1 MSSYLLHEDAKT
13 ILEDWSRW
21 VNSGNEINSL
31 FFPSI
36 QPSFAASHKSKS
48 FVLSEPTCLQVDKC
62 LAAVID
68 QNEHMGVV
76 TALFY
81 LGGFNYSSL
90 SRHLEKNGYE
100 YNRRQVQ
107 QLVVNGTN
115 AVYASICGEELCA

>member
-31 FFPSI
+31 AYPSI
-36 QPSFAASHKSKS
+36 QPLFSITHRSKS
-48 FVLSEPTCLQVDKC
+48 YVVSEPICLLVDKV
-62 LAAVID
+62 LAGVIK
-68 QNEHMGVV
+68 QNEHLGVS
-76 TALFY
+76 TALYY

-90 SRHLEKNGYE
+90 SRHLEQNGYN
-100 YNRRQVQ
+100 YNRRQVEQ
-107 QLVVNGTN
+107 FVISGTN